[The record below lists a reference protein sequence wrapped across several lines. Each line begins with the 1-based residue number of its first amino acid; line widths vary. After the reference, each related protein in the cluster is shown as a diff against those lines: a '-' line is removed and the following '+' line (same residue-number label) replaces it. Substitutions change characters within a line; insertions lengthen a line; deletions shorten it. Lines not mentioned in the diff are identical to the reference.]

1 MYSPHAWGWTAVCE
15 SLGLN
20 PLVFPTRVG
29 MDLHQLNERIIG
41 KCIPHTRGDGPI
53 LLFYNTYIIHVFPT
67 RVGMDHT
74 NDFYEQAYDRIP
86 HTRGDGPLFSIL
98 KPIELIVFPT
108 RVGMDQE
115 IRSIAEI

>member
-1 MYSPHAWGWTAVCE
+1 
-15 SLGLN
+15 
-20 PLVFPTRVG
+20 
-29 MDLHQLNERIIG
+29 
-41 KCIPHTRGDGPI
+41 
-53 LLFYNTYIIHVFPT
+53 
-67 RVGMDHT
+67 MDHT